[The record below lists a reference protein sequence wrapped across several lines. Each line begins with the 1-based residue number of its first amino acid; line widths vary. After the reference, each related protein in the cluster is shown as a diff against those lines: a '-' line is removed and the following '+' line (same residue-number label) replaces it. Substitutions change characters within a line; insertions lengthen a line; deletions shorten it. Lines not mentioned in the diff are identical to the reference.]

1 MHKKKGL
8 IMNNF
13 IARSG
18 GKRYLTQNDYLRD
31 RFGGKVIKLSL
42 NAGLSC
48 PNRDGSKGFGGCTY
62 CSSELSGDFSG
73 NKKLSITDQMTEQ
86 VTLLSKKWKSSMYI
100 PYFQAGSNTYG
111 EISKLS
117 DMFEEALSFPDT
129 VGLTIATRA
138 DCISDDMLGVLKKLS
153 EKTYLTVEIGLQ
165 TIHDITAEK
174 INRCHKYSEFL
185 ETYYRLQKCK
195 INTCIHIINGLPG
208 EDIPMMMQ
216 TAEEV
221 SRIKPHSLKIHMLHI
236 IKNTTLASE
245 YKKNPFYIM
254 EKEEYIKLVCD
265 QIEIM
270 HPEIIIERVTGDG
283 KKSELIAPLW
293 TCDKKSIINGI
304 DNEFRRRNS
313 YQGEKYKSDL

>member
-18 GKRYLTQNDYLRD
+18 GKRYLTQNDYLRN

-86 VTLLSKKWKSSMYI
+86 ITLLSEKWKSSMFI

-138 DCISDDMLGVLKKLS
+138 DCISDDILGL
-153 EKTYLTVEIGLQ
+153 LTVELGLQ

-174 INRCHKYSEFL
+174 INRCHKYNEFL

-245 YKKNPFYIM
+245 YKNNPFYIM

-283 KKSELIAPLW
+283 RKSDLIAPLW
-293 TCDKKSIINGI
+293 TCDKKSVINGI

-313 YQGEKYKSDL
+313 FQGKKYKSSL

>member
-1 MHKKKGL
+1 
-8 IMNNF
+8 MNNF

-18 GKRYLTQNDYLRD
+18 GKRYLTQNDYLRS

-86 VTLLSKKWKSSMYI
+86 ITLLSEKWKSSMFI

-138 DCISDDMLGVLKKLS
+138 DCISDDILGLLKKLS
-153 EKTYLTVEIGLQ
+153 DKTYLTVELGLQ

-174 INRCHKYSEFL
+174 INRCHKYNEFL

-245 YKKNPFYIM
+245 YKNNPFYIM

-283 KKSELIAPLW
+283 RKSELIAPLW
-293 TCDKKSIINGI
+293 TCDKKSVINGI

-313 YQGEKYKSDL
+313 FQGKKYKSSL

>member
-1 MHKKKGL
+1 
-8 IMNNF
+8 MNNF

-18 GKRYLTQNDYLRD
+18 GKRYLTQNDYLRN

-86 VTLLSKKWKSSMYI
+86 ITLLSEKWKSSMFI

-138 DCISDDMLGVLKKLS
+138 DCTSDDILGLLKKLS
-153 EKTYLTVEIGLQ
+153 DKTYLTVELGLQ

-174 INRCHKYSEFL
+174 INRCHKYNEFL

-245 YKKNPFYIM
+245 YKNNPFYIM

-283 KKSELIAPLW
+283 RKSELIAPLW
-293 TCDKKSIINGI
+293 TCDKKSVINGI

-313 YQGEKYKSDL
+313 FQGKKYKSSL

>member
-18 GKRYLTQNDYLRD
+18 GKRYLTQNDYLRN

-86 VTLLSKKWKSSMYI
+86 ITLLSEKWKSSMFI

-138 DCISDDMLGVLKKLS
+138 DCISDDILGLLKKLS
-153 EKTYLTVEIGLQ
+153 DKTYLTVELGLQ

-174 INRCHKYSEFL
+174 INRCHKYNEFL

-245 YKKNPFYIM
+245 YKNNPFYIM

-283 KKSELIAPLW
+283 RKSDLIAPLW
-293 TCDKKSIINGI
+293 TCDKKSVINGI

-313 YQGEKYKSDL
+313 FQGKKYKSSL

>member
-18 GKRYLTQNDYLRD
+18 GKRYLTQNDYLRN

-42 NAGLSC
+42 NAGISC

-86 VTLLSKKWKSSMYI
+86 ITLLSEKWKSSMFI

-138 DCISDDMLGVLKKLS
+138 DCISDDILGLLKKLS
-153 EKTYLTVEIGLQ
+153 DKTYLTVELGLQ

-174 INRCHKYSEFL
+174 INRCHKYNEFL

-245 YKKNPFYIM
+245 YKNNPFYIM

-283 KKSELIAPLW
+283 RKSELIAPLW
-293 TCDKKSIINGI
+293 TCDKKSVINGI

-313 YQGEKYKSDL
+313 FQGKKYKSSL

>member
-1 MHKKKGL
+1 M
-8 IMNNF
+8 
-13 IARSG
+13 ST
-18 GKRYLTQNDYLRD
+18 LTLNRWLKEK
-31 RFGGKVIKLSL
+31 FGCKVYKLSL
-42 NAGLSC
+42 STGCTC
-48 PNRDGSKGFGGCTY
+48 PNRDGKISTGGCTF
-62 CSSELSGDFSG
+62 CSEGGSGEFGQTSG
-73 NKKLSITDQMTEQ
+73 NIDEQIRKAVEKISSKLPKTKPVKFIA
-86 VTLLSKKWKSSMYI
+86 
-100 PYFQAGSNTYG
+100 YFQSFSNTYETPG
-111 EISKLS
+111 NPFENIADIFHKAISHPEIC
-117 DMFEEALSFPDT
+117 ALSI
-129 VGLTIATRA
+129 GTRP
-138 DCISDDMLGVLKKLS
+138 DCISGRMIDFLS
-153 EKTYLTVEIGLQ
+153 ELNKEKHVWIELGLQ
-165 TIHDITAEK
+165 TIHEKTAEK
-174 INRCHKYSEFL
+174 INRCHKYNEFL

-245 YKKNPFYIM
+245 YKNNPFYIM

-283 KKSELIAPLW
+283 RKSELIAPLW
-293 TCDKKSIINGI
+293 TCDKKSVINGI

-313 YQGEKYKSDL
+313 FQGKKYKSSL

>member
-1 MHKKKGL
+1 
-8 IMNNF
+8 MNNF

-18 GKRYLTQNDYLRD
+18 GKRYLTQNDYLRN

-42 NAGLSC
+42 NAGISC

-86 VTLLSKKWKSSMYI
+86 ITLLSEKWKSSMFI

-138 DCISDDMLGVLKKLS
+138 DCISDDILGLLKKLS
-153 EKTYLTVEIGLQ
+153 DKTYLTVELGLQ

-174 INRCHKYSEFL
+174 INRCHKYNEFL

-245 YKKNPFYIM
+245 YKNNPFYIM

-283 KKSELIAPLW
+283 RKSELIAPLW
-293 TCDKKSIINGI
+293 TCDKKSVINGI

-313 YQGEKYKSDL
+313 FQGKKYKSSL

>member
-1 MHKKKGL
+1 
-8 IMNNF
+8 MNNF

-18 GKRYLTQNDYLRD
+18 GKRYLTQNDYLRN

-86 VTLLSKKWKSSMYI
+86 ITLLSEKWKSSMFI

-138 DCISDDMLGVLKKLS
+138 DCISDDILGLLKKLS
-153 EKTYLTVEIGLQ
+153 DKTYLTVELGLQ

-174 INRCHKYSEFL
+174 INRCHKYNEFL

-245 YKKNPFYIM
+245 YKNNPFYIM

-283 KKSELIAPLW
+283 RKSELIAPLW
-293 TCDKKSIINGI
+293 TCDKKSVINGI

-313 YQGEKYKSDL
+313 FQGKKYKSSL

>member
-1 MHKKKGL
+1 
-8 IMNNF
+8 MNNF

-18 GKRYLTQNDYLRD
+18 GKRYLTQNDYLRN

-42 NAGLSC
+42 NAGISC

-86 VTLLSKKWKSSMYI
+86 ITLLSEKWKSSMFI

-138 DCISDDMLGVLKKLS
+138 DCISDDILGLLKKLS
-153 EKTYLTVEIGLQ
+153 DKTYLTVELGLQ

-174 INRCHKYSEFL
+174 INRCHKYNEFL

-245 YKKNPFYIM
+245 YKNNPFYIM

-283 KKSELIAPLW
+283 RKSDLIAPLW
-293 TCDKKSIINGI
+293 TCDKKSVINGI

-313 YQGEKYKSDL
+313 FQGKKYKSSL